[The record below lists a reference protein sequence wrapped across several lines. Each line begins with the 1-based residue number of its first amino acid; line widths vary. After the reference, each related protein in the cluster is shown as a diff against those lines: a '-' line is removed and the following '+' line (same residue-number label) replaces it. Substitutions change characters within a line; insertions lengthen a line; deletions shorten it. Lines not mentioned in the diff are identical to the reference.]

1 MFLERRKINDVCK
14 RGYTNGFLQ
23 GVEQFPKAPQ
33 PHTSCS
39 IPFFA
44 LCLDELDE
52 FGGLEAIE
60 VV

>member
-1 MFLERRKINDVCK
+1 MWK

-33 PHTSCS
+33 PNTSCS
-39 IPFFA
+39 IPFFTVQG
-44 LCLDELDE
+44 ELDE